1 MTIGMNNLGK
11 SGGIGEQ
18 LFQYASLV
26 GIAKSRG
33 FDFRIP
39 EETKLSECFEMLHCG
54 NRYGQVDGDEV
65 IIDDDTEFCE
75 ELMTDCPNH
84 ATLTGS
90 FQCED
95 YFIDAKRLLKWDL
108 RFKKEILEKV
118 VSDIEEMGL
127 SEKVPEYDDEYHQ
140 LCLVSKRPE
149 LADDSLLSWWGV
161 WISKNVG
168 ELK

>member
-39 EETKLSECFEMLHCG
+39 EGTKLSECFEMLHCG

-65 IIDDDTEFCE
+65 ILDEDIEFCGD
-75 ELMTDCPNH
+75 LMIECPNH
-84 ATLTGS
+84 TTLIGT
-90 FQCED
+90 FQSEK

-108 RFKKEILEKV
+108 RFKKEILDKV
-118 VSDIEEMGL
+118 VSDLE
-127 SEKVPEYDDEYHQ
+127 SENLPEYTDEYHQ
-140 LCLVSKRPE
+140 LCLISNRPE

-168 ELK
+168 VLK